1 MMSSSIYFYSE
12 KLRRRRRRRI
22 FDFLHSIVFVLTL
35 SFIGLLFER
44 KLSLYKLLIFTS
56 EKFVLYS

>member
-12 KLRRRRRRRI
+12 KLRRRRRI

-56 EKFVLYS
+56 EKFALYS

>member
-12 KLRRRRRRRI
+12 KLRRRRRRI

-56 EKFVLYS
+56 EKFALYS

>member
-1 MMSSSIYFYSE
+1 MMPSSIYFYSE
-12 KLRRRRRRRI
+12 KLRRRRRRI

-56 EKFVLYS
+56 EKFALYS